1 MQLGYAELWKIS
13 QNKKKEEEK
22 KKERI
27 EEVLERSPLF
37 NKPLYVA
44 KKMEWKEED
53 ELGNEPPQVEW
64 KVSSTKNI
72 FHKSNLFETNANQ
85 IIGNIG
91 PRFDTKGNILKYSI
105 VGRPE
110 PFIKLHRPKGSYGTL
125 LTQKHN
131 LIRAPTLSS
140 QDEFGNLS
148 ITEENNSGNETVIKD
163 GKKISIR
170 RNSIA
175 KKPLAITKNE
185 VLEKLKEIETTRDEF
200 KAIERTTFLQ
210 LPKIVQQSYSK
221 EERILKSFDRME
233 SQWNQWMRFQA
244 KKLNRHLEDSLYAQG
259 EGYKLKKEGIE
270 SLDVLKPEVEK
281 INIRIWYNHLRD
293 YEPKRKR
300 AEKIVI

>member
-1 MQLGYAELWKIS
+1 
-13 QNKKKEEEK
+13 
-22 KKERI
+22 
-27 EEVLERSPLF
+27 
-37 NKPLYVA
+37 
-44 KKMEWKEED
+44 
-53 ELGNEPPQVEW
+53 
-64 KVSSTKNI
+64 
-72 FHKSNLFETNANQ
+72 
-85 IIGNIG
+85 
-91 PRFDTKGNILKYSI
+91 
-105 VGRPE
+105 
-110 PFIKLHRPKGSYGTL
+110 
-125 LTQKHN
+125 
-131 LIRAPTLSS
+131 LSS